1 MTGAIICGG
10 RSTRMGRPKASLP
23 LGSGKP
29 MIVHVYDILKTC
41 CARVVLAGCPPDL
54 PADLMDVPRI
64 PDRIQDAGPIGGLEA
79 LLASGIDDEYLVV
92 PCDLPLL
99 QPETLR
105 LLCVANGKLPVVLST
120 EKTVQPLV
128 ARYGTGQLAEI
139 RKRIDQGLYSLK
151 ALLHVVDHTRV
162 PLPVHLADTLHNVN
176 TTHDF
181 TPDRCKRKIIDDG

>member
-1 MTGAIICGG
+1 
-10 RSTRMGRPKASLP
+10 MGRPKASLP

-64 PDRIQDAGPIGGLEA
+64 PDRIPDAGPIGGLEA
-79 LLASGIDDEYLVV
+79 LLASGIDEEFLVV

-99 QPETLR
+99 QAETLR
-105 LLCVANGKLPVVLST
+105 LLCAAHGKLPVVLST
-120 EKTVQPLV
+120 AKTVQPLV
-128 ARYGTGQLAEI
+128 ARYGIGQLPEI
-139 RKRIDQGLYSLK
+139 RKQLDQGLYSLK

-162 PLPVHLADTLHNVN
+162 PVPAQLADTLHNVN
-176 TTHDF
+176 TIHDY
-181 TPDRCKRKIIDDG
+181 TPDRSRRRIIDDG